1 MSKRDFLS
9 LLDFSKDELGSL
21 IERAKTFRKM
31 HARGDV
37 YQPLVGRTAAV
48 IMQLSSTRTRLA
60 FEAGLAQ
67 LGAHAVFLSTKD
79 SQMGRGEPIE
89 DLARVLSEM
98 VDIVMIRTLEQ
109 SDMQTLADYASIPVI
124 NAMSS
129 LLHPCQLLADVQ
141 TFEELRG
148 SIKGKRVAFLGDGYN
163 MCHSYINASTQ
174 WDFEL
179 RIACPDAHQPNA
191 EILASGHNAQ
201 RVQTAREAVADADL
215 VVTDV
220 WSSMGHEGQEAQ
232 RREIFEP
239 YQVNEALLDK
249 AKSDVL
255 FMHCLPAHRGEEVS
269 ATLLDDPR
277 SVVWQEAGNR
287 LHSQKALVEFLL
299 RGHNGAN
306 PTRPEPARTWVTA
319 RA

>member
-9 LLDFSKDELGSL
+9 LLDFSKDELRYL
-21 IERAKTFRKM
+21 IERAKQLRVM
-31 HARGDV
+31 HERGEV
-37 YQPLVGRTAAV
+37 YQPLIGRTAAI
-48 IMQLSSTRTRLA
+48 IMQLNSTRTRLA

-67 LGAHAVFLSTKD
+67 LGAHAVFLTSKD

-89 DLARVLSEM
+89 DLARVLSEI

-109 SDMQTLADYASIPVI
+109 SDMQQLADCSSVPVI

-141 TFEELRG
+141 AFEELRG
-148 SIKGKRVAFLGDGYN
+148 SINGKTVAFLGDGYN

-174 WDFEL
+174 WGFQL
-179 RIACPDAHQPNA
+179 RIACPDSHQPDSD
-191 EILASGHNAQ
+191 ILANGHNAQ
-201 RVQTAREAVADADL
+201 RVATASEAVADADL

-220 WSSMGHEGQEAQ
+220 WSSMGHEGQEAD
-232 RREIFEP
+232 RRETFEP
-239 YQVNEALLDK
+239 YQVNEALLDQ
-249 AKSDVL
+249 AKPEVL

-269 ATLLDDPR
+269 STLLDDPR

-299 RGHNGAN
+299 LGQQ
-306 PTRPEPARTWVTA
+306 PL
-319 RA
+319 